1 MTDSKLCKLN
11 ILLIDEAAELA
22 EVLAEAS
29 DQQNYCIRTVQSREG
44 ALATLAN
51 TSIDVLIVDIAEK
64 GNAALICQAREL
76 HPDLSILIIFE
87 AADMNALLDVLCLG
101 SISFLQKPIKLTGL
115 KRYLA
120 KAAEKNSLQ
129 WRLQQSFHE
138 LQIEKEFLAVA
149 LRSIGDGVITTDP
162 EGRITMLN
170 GMAEKLTGW
179 LTKDAKGL
187 PVNEV
192 FNIVDVSSHE
202 KVTSPIE
209 IALVTGETAYLSN
222 HTTLLAK
229 NGQEYQIIDSAAL
242 IRNEQ
247 DNILGTILVF
257 SDVSEQYRLRQEAR
271 AEQDKIQILFDGMQ
285 TMAGIVS
292 AEGVLEFANTGALQ
306 AVGFEL
312 EDVVGQPVWQTPW
325 FNYDEDLMEAIHEY
339 YRQACAGISVPHDI
353 QIYTP
358 MGLLWIEFSLHA
370 VLAEDGSIRNLLAEG
385 RDVSNRKKIEDE
397 NYSALQH
404 LKLYREQTPLA
415 AVEWDVDLLVVD
427 WNEAAERMF
436 GYSLEEVRGQNLA
449 EIMLPTEDK
458 QVGLEVWR
466 QLMAETGGR
475 FVEMR
480 AMTKSGR
487 SLLVEWHS
495 SALCDDTGAV
505 LGGISLA
512 IDITQEHHAQQALER
527 QAKEQ
532 QDILNTLIDGV
543 IMFGVDARMLSY
555 NNGAETLFGYS
566 AEEAQGMELMLL
578 RTESDRHRIKCYID
592 ALSQGE
598 PKVGL
603 ADTMEVVGQ
612 RKGERTFPMLL
623 TVVELPVLDDGTRRF
638 IAVCKDLTEMK
649 SQQAK
654 LQRAMKMDALGKLV
668 GGIAHDYN
676 NMLGVILGYAEL
688 IRIKFSAVEG
698 LSKYIEN
705 ISEAGERGHSLTK
718 RMLAF
723 SKQESTEA
731 KAVDVNQ
738 ILAKQRE
745 FFEKSVTVAIQIE
758 YYLDDSPWQVWIDP
772 SELEDALLNLAI
784 NAKHAMPDGGRLTFT
799 SRVIRLSKTDAS
811 AIGLS
816 ANDYVTLSV
825 TDTGS
830 GIDQE
835 LLNKIFD
842 PFFSTK
848 GVGGTGLGLSQVY
861 GCMERAGGTVRVYS
875 QKGIGTELVL
885 YFPRYQSAIDRTS
898 VKPELSHFAHGH
910 GERVLVVDDEPAL
923 RELANEI
930 LTLEGYQVLTAN
942 DGQHALEMLKANQI
956 DVLLSDVIMP
966 IMDGYQ
972 LAKRVSELYPEVKI
986 QLASGF
992 SDNRHVSVSQKQWH
1006 EQMLHK
1012 PYSSSELLKRMA
1024 SLLNDETGVP

>member
-1 MTDSKLCKLN
+1 MTDSKLN
-11 ILLIDEAAELA
+11 ILLFDEVGELA
-22 EVLAEAS
+22 EILAGVP
-29 DQQNYCIRTVQSREG
+29 DQQNYRISTAQGHENT
-44 ALATLAN
+44 LAILAN
-51 TSIDVLIVDIAEK
+51 TSIDVLIVDMAEK
-64 GNAALICQAREL
+64 GSAALGSKAREL

-87 AADMNALLDVLCLG
+87 AADMSALLDVLCLG
-101 SISFLQKPIKLTGL
+101 SISFLQKPIKLAGL
-115 KRYLA
+115 KRYLV
-120 KAAEKNSLQ
+120 KAVEKNGLQ
-129 WRLQQSFHE
+129 QRLQQSFND
-138 LQIEKEFLAVA
+138 LQVEKEFLAVA

-162 EGRITMLN
+162 EGCITMLN

-179 LTKDAKGL
+179 LTKDAKGR

-192 FNIVDVSSHE
+192 FNIVDASSHE
-202 KVTSPIE
+202 KVISPIE
-209 IALVTGETAYLSN
+209 TALVTGETVYLGN

-229 NGQEYQIIDSAAL
+229 SGQEYQITDSAAP
-242 IRNEQ
+242 IRDEQ
-247 DNILGTILVF
+247 QKILGTILVF
-257 SDVSEQYRLRQEAR
+257 SNVTEQYRLRQEAR
-271 AEQDKIQILFDGMQ
+271 AVHDKIQELFDGMQ

-312 EDVVGQPVWQTPW
+312 SDVVGQPIWQTAW
-325 FNYDEDLMEAIHEY
+325 FNYDDNLIETIHEY
-339 YRQACAGISVPHDI
+339 YRQACAGISVTHDI

-358 MGLLWIEFSLHA
+358 VGLLWIEFSLHA
-370 VLAEDGSIRNLLAEG
+370 IFAEDGSVRNLLAEG
-385 RDVSNRKKIEDE
+385 RDVSSRKKIEDE
-397 NYSALQH
+397 NNSALQH

-436 GYSLEEVRGQNLA
+436 GYNVEEVRGRNLA
-449 EIMLPTEDK
+449 EIMLPAEK
-458 QVGLEVWR
+458 QSEGVEIGR

-475 FVEMR
+475 FVEIKS
-480 AMTKSGR
+480 MTKSGR
-487 SLLVEWHS
+487 SLLAEWHS
-495 SALCDDTGAV
+495 SALCDGTGAV

-512 IDITQEHHAQQALER
+512 IDITQEHQAQQALEL

-543 IMFGVDARMLSY
+543 IMFDADARMLSY
-555 NNGAETLFGYS
+555 NKGAETLFGYS
-566 AEEAQGMELMLL
+566 AEEAQGMELTLL
-578 RTESDRHRIKCYID
+578 RPESDRHRIKRYIE
-592 ALSQGE
+592 ALSQTE

-603 ADTMEVVGQ
+603 ADTIEVVGK
-612 RKGERTFPMLL
+612 RKGEITFPMLL

-649 SQQAK
+649 TQQAK
-654 LQRAMKMDALGKLV
+654 LQRAMKMDALGKVV

-688 IRIKFSAVEG
+688 ITMKFGAVEG
-698 LSKYIEN
+698 LAKYIEN
-705 ISEAGERGHSLTK
+705 ISEAGERGRSLTK

-723 SKQESTEA
+723 SKQESTEP
-731 KAVDVNQ
+731 KAVDVNEV
-738 ILAKQRE
+738 LTKQRE

-758 YYLDDSPWQVWIDP
+758 YFLDDSPWQIWIDP
-772 SELEDALLNLAI
+772 NELEDALLNLTI

-799 SRVIRLSKTDAS
+799 SRARRLSKIDAS

-816 ANDYVTLSV
+816 ANDYMTLSV

-875 QKGIGTELVL
+875 QKGIGTEMVL
-885 YFPRYQSAIDRTS
+885 YFPRYQSVTNRTLD
-898 VKPELSHFAHGH
+898 KPELSHFSHGN

-930 LTLEGYQVLTAN
+930 LTLEGYIVLTAN
-942 DGQHALEMLKANQI
+942 DGQHALEVLKANQV

-1012 PYSSSELLKRMA
+1012 PYSSSELLKCMA
-1024 SLLNDETGVP
+1024 SLLNDEAEEP